1 MADGAFLFCV
11 LALIAN
17 ACYSA
22 AYLVDIPTQLSA
34 FSITWKR
41 HHWILWL
48 VRTLFALLLTD
59 YWIADEISPDF
70 RRRTHQRSF
79 PLRLISDPTRRPSSL
94 LLHSF
99 QGYSNEQVYRT
110 IMPLAEGIP

>member
-59 YWIADEISPDF
+59 YWIADEISPTSVDE
-70 RRRTHQRSF
+70 
-79 PLRLISDPTRRPSSL
+79 LTRG
-94 LLHSF
+94 HSHYVSYPI
-99 QGYSNEQVYRT
+99 QLAAQVVCYSIASKVIAMNKS
-110 IMPLAEGIP
+110 IGL